1 MAAAAVAE
9 DVAAAE
15 AEAEDAAVAVEP
27 AVAADTRP
35 KSLTEQVV
43 QDGAQIAPRFY
54 FGSSTIFGIS
64 NLTIF
69 A

>member
-1 MAAAAVAE
+1 MV
-9 DVAAAE
+9 
-15 AEAEDAAVAVEP
+15 AEAEDVLAAVAAEDAAAAAVEP

-43 QDGAQIAPRFY
+43 QDGAHIAPRLY
-54 FGSSTIFGIS
+54 FGSSPIFDRS